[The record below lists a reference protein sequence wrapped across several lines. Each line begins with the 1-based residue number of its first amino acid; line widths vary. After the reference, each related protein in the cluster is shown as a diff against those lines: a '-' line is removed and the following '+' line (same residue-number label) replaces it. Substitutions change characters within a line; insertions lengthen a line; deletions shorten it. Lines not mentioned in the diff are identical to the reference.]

1 MFFDFLLNRV
11 SFVVVFSSEHCSESL
26 KGPELP
32 PVNPTVLMRNLNK
45 KDDAQSSEESTE
57 FVDIN
62 LDGRKMDADE
72 QNFIVEYE

>member
-1 MFFDFLLNRV
+1 M
-11 SFVVVFSSEHCSESL
+11 
-26 KGPELP
+26 
-32 PVNPTVLMRNLNK
+32 NPTVLMRNLNK